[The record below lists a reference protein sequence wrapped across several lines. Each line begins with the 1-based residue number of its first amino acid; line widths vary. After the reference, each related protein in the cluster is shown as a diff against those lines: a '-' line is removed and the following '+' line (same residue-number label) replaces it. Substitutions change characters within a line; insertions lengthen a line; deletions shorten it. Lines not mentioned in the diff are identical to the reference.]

1 MSVAMQDNR
10 VLAVYPTSRGFGYV
24 LFEGPESPYD
34 WGVRDIKDEDKNG
47 KTLAEIAQLIE
58 RYHPETL
65 VLEGIEDRRYRRNQR
80 IRRLYRMLV
89 HLAET
94 EYVEVYRY
102 SDEALQRY
110 FVALGARTKY
120 ERAKA
125 IARQI
130 PAFAHRMPRVRK
142 PWMAADPRQA
152 LFDAAALGL
161 VHYAA
166 RGVPSPYGK
175 D

>member
-1 MSVAMQDNR
+1 MQDNP
-10 VLAVYPTSRGFGYV
+10 VLAVYPSSRGFGYV

-34 WGVRDIKDEDKNG
+34 WGMREIKDEDKNE
-47 KTLAEIAQLIE
+47 KTLAAIAQLIE
-58 RYHPETL
+58 RYHPEAL
-65 VLEGIEDRRYRRNQR
+65 VLEDIEDRRYRRNER
-80 IRRLYRMLV
+80 IRKLYRRLA

-102 SDEALQRY
+102 SEQALVRY
-110 FVALGARTKY
+110 FGALGAHTKY
-120 ERAKA
+120 ERAEA

-161 VHYAA
+161 VYYAA
-166 RGVPSPYGK
+166 RGMPSPYEK
-175 D
+175 DLHT